1 MAPAGSDGMI
11 AVGSTDIRDA
21 DRATRHEGGQP
32 MRRTTTSALIV
43 YLISAAIPFAT
54 LAQPG
59 PVTEREA
66 LARELRHA
74 WLPLESGMTMSRSE
88 GTPISAKYEIDNGTF
103 QLSVYTMRGD
113 KFSEVIVDYSVGTI
127 MKVDVITDSGDL
139 APAQSQKEIMAR
151 ATRTLEAATAEVV
164 RANPGYRAVSAM
176 PGLHDGRPVVEIILV
191 NGTDWRT
198 MFGSLD

>member
-1 MAPAGSDGMI
+1 MSRIITFALFVYAI
-11 AVGSTDIRDA
+11 ST
-21 DRATRHEGGQP
+21 
-32 MRRTTTSALIV
+32 
-43 YLISAAIPFAT
+43 AIPLAT

-66 LARELRHA
+66 LARELRNA
-74 WLPLESGMTMSRSE
+74 WLPLESGMALSRSE

-113 KFSEVIVDYSVGTI
+113 AFSEVIVDYSVGTI

-139 APAQSQKEIMAR
+139 AAARSQKETMAR
-151 ATRTLEAATAEVV
+151 AKRTLEAATADVV

-176 PGLHDGRPVVEIILV
+176 PGLHDGRPVVEVVLV
-191 NGTDWRT
+191 NGSDWRT
-198 MFGSLD
+198 VFGSLD